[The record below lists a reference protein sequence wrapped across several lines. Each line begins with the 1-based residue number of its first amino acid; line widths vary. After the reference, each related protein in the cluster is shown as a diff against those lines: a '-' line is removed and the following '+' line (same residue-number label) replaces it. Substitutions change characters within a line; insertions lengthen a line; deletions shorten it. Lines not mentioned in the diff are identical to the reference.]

1 MKDASLAERVRKV
14 IGRIDAIPA
23 PQAVALRLFEATSSA
38 RTSADEVVA
47 ILASDPALAAR
58 VISLCRRCNHGLSA
72 EVESLEQAVVLL
84 GFEEIR
90 AAVLSIEICGLLGTS
105 ELDGIAIGLRRHAV
119 LTASIARIA
128 AQRLPGLDDIEPST
142 AFLAGLLRDL
152 GHLVLVSAIPEPME
166 RLAESAT
173 LLNSDFNDTLRRVIG
188 VDGGTVGAR
197 IARNWHLPGFLEAVV
212 TSSGRGPAGI
222 ADTEHRRLEL
232 LVGFADAVARRCGL
246 ESIGRR
252 PGVGVVRAY
261 EEALGCTCA
270 DLDSWLPEA
279 MEMAT
284 ESASMLGLEMA
295 SFNRAILNASPEI
308 RGDSERASV
317 RGDLA
322 GSAWPVDCTESLET
336 VWFLNRVAAAES
348 RNEVE
353 AVMLDSARRTDPEA
367 SMRIVFRRDDRWL
380 ASATIDEVSL
390 EPPEEPLEWLR
401 GSMGER
407 GAHAEIAIFGLPQDG
422 LMIGLDSNSSPG
434 PSLVAAWK
442 WSHEHARRFE
452 RLESAGEEAVLA
464 ARQEIESARRI
475 AKLDADATLAEIAA
489 GAAHEMNNPLTVISG
504 RAQILCGR
512 SGDSFVDA
520 GIEEIAGQAKVLAR
534 IVRGLHQHATGAAI
548 AMERTTSHRILEAC
562 AEAARSE
569 VSGQHRIV
577 IQGEKS
583 EVGLC
588 VDVRRIAEIAIEAVR
603 NACEGKEDVCI
614 RIRGSIDPLDGR
626 WSLLVEDDGPG
637 FGHTALEHAFDPF
650 FSQKT
655 AGRRTGLGLTVVRR
669 IAEAH
674 GGSASVH
681 NRTEGG
687 GCLVVSLPI
696 QSPDETT
703 RTAA

>member
-47 ILASDPALAAR
+47 ILASDPALAVR
-58 VISLCRRCNHGLSA
+58 VVSLCRRCNHGLSA
-72 EVESLEQAVVLL
+72 EVDSLEQAVVLL

-90 AAVLSIEICGLLGTS
+90 AAVLSIEICGLLGTR

-142 AFLAGLLRDL
+142 AFLAGLLHDL
-152 GHLVLVSAIPEPME
+152 GHLVLVTAIPEPME
-166 RLAESAT
+166 SLAESAT
-173 LLNSDFNDTLRRVIG
+173 LLDSDFNDTLRRVIG
-188 VDGGTVGAR
+188 VDGDTVGAR
-197 IARNWHLPGFLEAVV
+197 VARNWHLPGFLEAVV
-212 TSSGRGPAGI
+212 SSAGRGPAGI
-222 ADTEHRRLEL
+222 VDSEHRRLEL
-232 LVGFADAVARRCGL
+232 LVGFADAVARRRGP

-252 PGVGVVRAY
+252 PGVGTIRAY
-261 EEALGCTCA
+261 EEALGCSNV

-279 MEMAT
+279 VEMAT
-284 ESASMLGLEMA
+284 ESASMLGLEVE
-295 SFNRAILNASPEI
+295 SFTRAILHASSERRHDLEGLSDRGDPVAAASPVNS
-308 RGDSERASV
+308 SE
-317 RGDLA
+317 
-322 GSAWPVDCTESLET
+322 SAET
-336 VWFLNRVAAAES
+336 AWFLNRVAAAES
-348 RNEVE
+348 RVEVE
-353 AVMLDSARRTDPEA
+353 AAMLDSALRSDPAA
-367 SMRIVFRRDDRWL
+367 SMRIAFRRGDRWIGSRAEGDANL
-380 ASATIDEVSL
+380 DRTEDPAEWLKKTTGEGDEVPAIVIL
-390 EPPEEPLEWLR
+390 GVPE
-401 GSMGER
+401 
-407 GAHAEIAIFGLPQDG
+407 DG
-422 LMIGLDSNSSPG
+422 LMIGLGSKSPPG
-434 PSLVAAWK
+434 PSLVMAWK
-442 WSHEHARRFE
+442 ATHQQARRFE
-452 RLESAGEEAVLA
+452 RLEAAWEEALLA
-464 ARQEIESARRI
+464 ARQEVESARRI
-475 AKLDADATLAEIAA
+475 ARLDADASLAEIAA

-520 GIEEIAGQAKVLAR
+520 GIEEIAMQTKILSR

-548 AMERTTSHRILEAC
+548 AIEATSSRRVLEAC
-562 AEAARSE
+562 AEAARSKISE
-569 VSGQHRIV
+569 QARIV
-577 IQGEKS
+577 VQSEER

-614 RIRGSIDPLDGR
+614 RIRGSIDSLDGR

-637 FGHTALEHAFDPF
+637 FGHAALEHAFDPF

-674 GGSASVH
+674 GGSALVH

-696 QSPDETT
+696 QSPDEMT